1 MALLNSMRRNVCLGF
16 QKGAFSAGITALK
29 SKFSAE
35 ALKLETSSFNSGL
48 NFELSEE
55 LQQLQDMARKFCYEE
70 IIPVAAEHDRTGE
83 YPWDIIKKAH
93 ALGLLNGHIP
103 EHCGGPGLGI
113 LDGCVVTE
121 ELAYGCTGIQTA
133 IEANSLAEMPVVLA
147 GNNEQQK
154 KYLGRM
160 VEEPLMAAYC
170 VTEPG
175 AGSDV
180 AGIKTRAEKK
190 GDEYVING
198 QKMWITN
205 GGVANWYFLLAVE
218 GMEGSSETVAVAAAI
233 DRCDEGTLRRL
244 LQTVIRKVP
253 ECRRKIA
260 EDVGLSAELY
270 QVSEEE
276 RQKATADQY
285 SEKVISG
292 KTATR
297 TSSDAVDFCE
307 RAKFVPM
314 RLTYDERKYLRLIDA
329 TMHVSHYTDH
339 MDTAQNVNANAARKL
354 ALQMKQL
361 CAVLTGMQV
370 SHNYEQGQQLLQ
382 SREFSTRKAFFQTVL
397 EIGRRYKILN
407 PERMRDSY
415 GKLMYFLQD
424 SRKPDVRDLL
434 EFDIVSGVR
443 SVWDVLKRSPK
454 GAELLEDPQ
463 LKTAT
468 MEIMSEGKSR
478 SQVQREIKQKEAA
491 IKHLSSKYCSVARR
505 RKRHY
510 GGIYSTW
517 SLLRSSY
524 RDSDSEEGND
534 GDELSEDVVE
544 QCIYSLGDHS
554 TYLRFNHEPCDRL
567 IYFLKEFFN
576 PEDPGPEPMYS
587 LAIEE
592 GINGARL
599 SHPHSRQYTFV
610 LQSMTLWREV
620 LDNMFQLWH
629 MAEEDLLDDEQ
640 QYQLADTGQGYQ
652 RVQKSVRSVVAMQK
666 ILVDVQRKVGG
677 WVGSSIVHLG
687 DHNVPNALMFIDK
700 YIQVPRFLGPLV
712 LTLDK
717 IPELSRSTAGMKVY
731 IESFGGV
738 RRLQKLILADFFRH
752 AFDGSG
758 ADNFFDAGSCI
769 DGRLTSAWNWCSSIE
784 SKPYFP
790 VFLLT
795 GFSGF
800 DGKEGF

>member
-1 MALLNSMRRNVCLGF
+1 
-16 QKGAFSAGITALK
+16 
-29 SKFSAE
+29 
-35 ALKLETSSFNSGL
+35 
-48 NFELSEE
+48 
-55 LQQLQDMARKFCYEE
+55 
-70 IIPVAAEHDRTGE
+70 
-83 YPWDIIKKAH
+83 
-93 ALGLLNGHIP
+93 
-103 EHCGGPGLGI
+103 
-113 LDGCVVTE
+113 
-121 ELAYGCTGIQTA
+121 
-133 IEANSLAEMPVVLA
+133 
-147 GNNEQQK
+147 
-154 KYLGRM
+154 
-160 VEEPLMAAYC
+160 
-170 VTEPG
+170 
-175 AGSDV
+175 
-180 AGIKTRAEKK
+180 
-190 GDEYVING
+190 
-198 QKMWITN
+198 
-205 GGVANWYFLLAVE
+205 
-218 GMEGSSETVAVAAAI
+218 MEGSSETVAVAAAI

-554 TYLRFNHEPCDRL
+554 TYLRFNREPCDRL

-666 ILVDVQRKVGG
+666 ILADVQRKVGG

>member
-1 MALLNSMRRNVCLGF
+1 M
-16 QKGAFSAGITALK
+16 
-29 SKFSAE
+29 
-35 ALKLETSSFNSGL
+35 
-48 NFELSEE
+48 
-55 LQQLQDMARKFCYEE
+55 
-70 IIPVAAEHDRTGE
+70 
-83 YPWDIIKKAH
+83 
-93 ALGLLNGHIP
+93 
-103 EHCGGPGLGI
+103 
-113 LDGCVVTE
+113 
-121 ELAYGCTGIQTA
+121 
-133 IEANSLAEMPVVLA
+133 
-147 GNNEQQK
+147 
-154 KYLGRM
+154 
-160 VEEPLMAAYC
+160 
-170 VTEPG
+170 
-175 AGSDV
+175 
-180 AGIKTRAEKK
+180 
-190 GDEYVING
+190 
-198 QKMWITN
+198 
-205 GGVANWYFLLAVE
+205 
-218 GMEGSSETVAVAAAI
+218 AAAI

-666 ILVDVQRKVGG
+666 ILADVQRKVGG

>member
-1 MALLNSMRRNVCLGF
+1 M
-16 QKGAFSAGITALK
+16 
-29 SKFSAE
+29 
-35 ALKLETSSFNSGL
+35 
-48 NFELSEE
+48 
-55 LQQLQDMARKFCYEE
+55 
-70 IIPVAAEHDRTGE
+70 
-83 YPWDIIKKAH
+83 
-93 ALGLLNGHIP
+93 
-103 EHCGGPGLGI
+103 
-113 LDGCVVTE
+113 
-121 ELAYGCTGIQTA
+121 
-133 IEANSLAEMPVVLA
+133 
-147 GNNEQQK
+147 
-154 KYLGRM
+154 
-160 VEEPLMAAYC
+160 
-170 VTEPG
+170 
-175 AGSDV
+175 
-180 AGIKTRAEKK
+180 
-190 GDEYVING
+190 
-198 QKMWITN
+198 
-205 GGVANWYFLLAVE
+205 
-218 GMEGSSETVAVAAAI
+218 
-233 DRCDEGTLRRL
+233 
-244 LQTVIRKVP
+244 
-253 ECRRKIA
+253 
-260 EDVGLSAELY
+260 Y

-297 TSSDAVDFCE
+297 SSSDAVDFCE

-524 RDSDSEEGND
+524 RDSDSDEGND

-554 TYLRFNHEPCDRL
+554 TYLRFNREPCDRL

-666 ILVDVQRKVGG
+666 ILADVQRKVGG

>member
-1 MALLNSMRRNVCLGF
+1 MAL
-16 QKGAFSAGITALK
+16 
-29 SKFSAE
+29 
-35 ALKLETSSFNSGL
+35 
-48 NFELSEE
+48 
-55 LQQLQDMARKFCYEE
+55 
-70 IIPVAAEHDRTGE
+70 
-83 YPWDIIKKAH
+83 
-93 ALGLLNGHIP
+93 
-103 EHCGGPGLGI
+103 
-113 LDGCVVTE
+113 
-121 ELAYGCTGIQTA
+121 
-133 IEANSLAEMPVVLA
+133 
-147 GNNEQQK
+147 
-154 KYLGRM
+154 
-160 VEEPLMAAYC
+160 
-170 VTEPG
+170 
-175 AGSDV
+175 
-180 AGIKTRAEKK
+180 
-190 GDEYVING
+190 
-198 QKMWITN
+198 
-205 GGVANWYFLLAVE
+205 E
-218 GMEGSSETVAVAAAI
+218 GMEGSSVETVAAAI

-297 TSSDAVDFCE
+297 SSSDAVDFCE

-382 SREFSTRKAFFQTVL
+382 SREFNTRKAFFQTVL

-424 SRKPDVRDLL
+424 SRKPEVRDLL

-468 MEIMSEGKSR
+468 MEIMSEGKGR

-554 TYLRFNHEPCDRL
+554 TYLRFNREPCDRL
-567 IYFLKEFFN
+567 IYFLKEFFD
-576 PEDPGPEPMYS
+576 PEEPGPEPMYS

-666 ILVDVQRKVGG
+666 ILADVQRKVGG

>member
-1 MALLNSMRRNVCLGF
+1 
-16 QKGAFSAGITALK
+16 
-29 SKFSAE
+29 
-35 ALKLETSSFNSGL
+35 
-48 NFELSEE
+48 
-55 LQQLQDMARKFCYEE
+55 
-70 IIPVAAEHDRTGE
+70 
-83 YPWDIIKKAH
+83 
-93 ALGLLNGHIP
+93 
-103 EHCGGPGLGI
+103 
-113 LDGCVVTE
+113 
-121 ELAYGCTGIQTA
+121 
-133 IEANSLAEMPVVLA
+133 
-147 GNNEQQK
+147 
-154 KYLGRM
+154 
-160 VEEPLMAAYC
+160 
-170 VTEPG
+170 
-175 AGSDV
+175 
-180 AGIKTRAEKK
+180 
-190 GDEYVING
+190 
-198 QKMWITN
+198 
-205 GGVANWYFLLAVE
+205 
-218 GMEGSSETVAVAAAI
+218 MEGSSETVAVAAAI

-666 ILVDVQRKVGG
+666 ILADVQRKVGG

>member
-1 MALLNSMRRNVCLGF
+1 
-16 QKGAFSAGITALK
+16 
-29 SKFSAE
+29 
-35 ALKLETSSFNSGL
+35 
-48 NFELSEE
+48 
-55 LQQLQDMARKFCYEE
+55 
-70 IIPVAAEHDRTGE
+70 
-83 YPWDIIKKAH
+83 
-93 ALGLLNGHIP
+93 
-103 EHCGGPGLGI
+103 
-113 LDGCVVTE
+113 
-121 ELAYGCTGIQTA
+121 
-133 IEANSLAEMPVVLA
+133 
-147 GNNEQQK
+147 
-154 KYLGRM
+154 
-160 VEEPLMAAYC
+160 
-170 VTEPG
+170 
-175 AGSDV
+175 
-180 AGIKTRAEKK
+180 
-190 GDEYVING
+190 
-198 QKMWITN
+198 
-205 GGVANWYFLLAVE
+205 
-218 GMEGSSETVAVAAAI
+218 MEGSSETVAVAAAI